1 MLACHLWVWLMM
13 LTILLS
19 GYNIF
24 VNFYHKFPSV
34 MKSIYDFLRKS
45 ICNRLEGDS
54 SGGGVSKGLIRFLD
68 TFGTLCALTGLI
80 LGITSLFIDQ
90 YDFSFEPQGV
100 IKEASYG
107 NLSFNCIFRQSLQ

>member
-1 MLACHLWVWLMM
+1 MLTCHLWTWLML

-19 GYNIF
+19 AFNIF

-34 MKSIYDFLRKS
+34 MKSIYDFLRRS

-80 LGITSLFIDQ
+80 LGISSVFIDQ

-100 IKEASYG
+100 IKEVSY
-107 NLSFNCIFRQSLQ
+107 